1 MAKKETNKSTQVDT
15 AYDAGSLEHLS
26 IREQVRRRPGM
37 WIGNTSSK
45 GLHHLIHEIVDNSVD
60 EFMAG
65 HGDQIDVTI
74 KPDGWVTV
82 RDYARGIPVD
92 THEKSGL
99 SGLEL
104 VLTQVG
110 GGGKYG
116 GEESGYK
123 VSGGLHGAGSS
134 VVNFVSEEMKA
145 TVYKDGYEWKQSYKT
160 GVPEGPI
167 KKGKKTKETG
177 TEISWLYDKGVFDT
191 GTKYER
197 DTAERRLKEI
207 VYLNP
212 GLTIEL
218 HFEDHKPEKFY
229 AEGGLSDY
237 MKALIGD
244 RDVMAVHKQPI
255 MLSGAVTEELD
266 RDGKVGQD
274 TTTIDIALYWSTS
287 QNESWH
293 AYTNSINNPEGGT
306 HYDGARKGLRK
317 ALNEA
322 GSDMGKIK
330 TKGEPFEQ
338 SDTREG
344 LFWAVSAKVSDPQF
358 EGQTKGKLNNP
369 EVEKRVADFVSKE
382 LYEWLTAKENKTQAE
397 HIFNR
402 IIESRDGRLAARK
415 AKKQVTDRKGLLG
428 AGSSLPSK
436 LADCTIHDRDQTEIF
451 IVEGDS
457 AGGGMKQTRNNE
469 TQAIM
474 PLRGKIQNAEKA
486 GEKTLDSD
494 AIKDL
499 LSAIGGVIT
508 DIKVPIIKNGKP
520 TGRSKTK
527 LIVDISE
534 PRYGIVVIAVDADV
548 DGGHIATLLLTFFY
562 RFAPQLIK
570 EGRVYLAQLPL
581 YKVEHKKDGRKYLY
595 NDEELQALMKK
606 DVLKHR
612 ADGEADVTRFKGLG
626 EMMPEQLR
634 ETALDPE
641 TRRLQRVSIE
651 DEADAENIT
660 TLLMGSRVDRRR
672 EYIEENAAS
681 VEADV

>member
-1 MAKKETNKSTQVDT
+1 MTNKSTKVT
-15 AYDAGSLEHLS
+15 KSYDAESLEHLS

-65 HGDQIDVTI
+65 HGEKIEVKI
-74 KPDGWVTV
+74 SKDGWVTV
-82 RDYARGIPVD
+82 RDFARGIPVD
-92 THEKSGL
+92 THKKSGL

-116 GEESGYK
+116 GEDSGYK

-134 VVNFVSEEMKA
+134 VVNFVSKEMKA
-145 TVYKDGYEWKQSYKT
+145 KVMRDGFEWHQTYKT
-160 GVPEGPI
+160 GVPDGQI

-177 TEISWLYDKGVFDT
+177 TEISWLFDEEVFDP
-191 GTKYER
+191 GTHYER
-197 DTAERRLKEI
+197 EVAERRLKEI

-218 HFEDHKPEKFY
+218 TFEDHKPEIFY

-237 MKALIGD
+237 MKALVHD
-244 RDVMAVHKQPI
+244 RSEVSAVHKEPI
-255 MLSGAVTEELD
+255 MLSGEVTEELE
-266 RDGKVGQD
+266 RDGKTTTD
-274 TTTIDIALYWSTS
+274 TTTIDIALCWTTA

-317 ALNEA
+317 ALNDAAEEL
-322 GSDMGKIK
+322 GKFRAK
-330 TKGEPFEQ
+330 DEPFEQ
-338 SDTREG
+338 VDTREG

-369 EVEKRVADFVSKE
+369 EVEKRVADFVARE
-382 LYEWLTAKENKTQAE
+382 LFEWLTSKKNKSQAD
-397 HIFNR
+397 HIISR
-402 IIESRDGRLAARK
+402 VTEARDGRLAARK
-415 AKKQVTDRKGLLG
+415 AKRAVTERKGLLG
-428 AGSSLPSK
+428 AGSGLPSK
-436 LADCTIHDRDQTEIF
+436 LADCTVRDRNQTEIF

-457 AGGGMKQTRNNE
+457 AGGGMKQTRNKE

-474 PLRGKIQNAEKA
+474 PLKGKIQNAEKA

-494 AIKDL
+494 AIKDI
-499 LSAIGGVIT
+499 LSAIGGSVI
-508 DIKVPIIKNGKP
+508 DVKVPVKKNGK
-520 TGRSKTK
+520 TVQRTK
-527 LIVDISE
+527 LMVDASE
-534 PRYGIVVIAVDADV
+534 PRYGSIIIAVDADV

-562 RFAPQLIK
+562 RFTPQLIK
-570 EGRVYLAQLPL
+570 DGRVYLAQLPL
-581 YKVEHKKDGRKYLY
+581 YKVEHKKEGRKYLY
-595 NDEELQALMKK
+595 NDDELQDLVKK
-606 DVLKHR
+606 DLVKKR
-612 ADGEADVTRFKGLG
+612 ADGSPEITRFKGLG

-634 ETALDPE
+634 ETALDPK
-641 TRRLQRVSIE
+641 TRKLRKVIIE
-651 DEADAENIT
+651 DDDQAEDIT
-660 TLLMGSRVDRRR
+660 TLLMGNRVDRRR
-672 EYIEENAAS
+672 EYIEENATEI
-681 VEADV
+681 EADI